1 METSNTIENLKEIKN
16 AMDKIKPIDQ
26 SDYFRQ
32 YHSEIKERLKELKR
46 LETARGANN

>member
-1 METSNTIENLKEIKN
+1 MKTSNTIEHLQAIKN

-32 YHSEIKERLKELKR
+32 YHSEIKERLEELKR
-46 LETARGANN
+46 LETANGANN